1 MFSLRTGH
9 RFPRHRHSHP
19 TTNTT
24 MRAHPDRG
32 LHDPASEHDSCGF
45 GLIAKIQGEPERAI
59 VDIALEALSRMAH
72 RGGVAA
78 DGLSGD
84 GCGVLIH
91 GAESFVRTLARESG
105 FPLHEGAVAAGMVFL
120 PHGDDDAAGCRD
132 IRSRP
137 CG

>member
-1 MFSLRTGH
+1 M
-9 RFPRHRHSHP
+9 
-19 TTNTT
+19 T
-24 MRAHPDRG
+24 MRAYPDRG

-91 GAESFVRTLARESG
+91 GAESFIRTLARESG
-105 FPLHEGAVAAGMVFL
+105 FPLHAGLVAAGMVFL
-120 PHGDDDAAGCRD
+120 PHADDDAAQCRD
-132 IRSRP
+132 ILAAQLQL
-137 CG
+137 